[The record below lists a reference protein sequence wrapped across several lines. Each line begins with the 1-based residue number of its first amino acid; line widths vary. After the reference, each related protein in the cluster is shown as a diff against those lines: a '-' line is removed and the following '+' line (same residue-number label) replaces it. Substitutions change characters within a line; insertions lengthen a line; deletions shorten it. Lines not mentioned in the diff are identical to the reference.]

1 MQEQWLS
8 SRQTPTVKTP
18 ALKTPALKT
27 GKQWQRFA
35 IALGSIGAIAI
46 GMTAPPSVR
55 AQMRPITAQPAPM
68 LRTLTVTGQCI
79 EKIPATLANVQ
90 LGVEAQGKTAQQV
103 QQEVA
108 KRSTA
113 VVALLK
119 SRNVAKLQTTG
130 INLSPQYD
138 YNNGKQTLRGYQAT
152 NTVSFRVPTE
162 QAGVIMDDA
171 VKAGASRID
180 SVSFA
185 ATEEAIAAAQKVA
198 LRKATK
204 NAQEQGAAVLDSLG
218 LAPKEVVSIQLN
230 GANVPAP
237 TPYPTATAKVMLQGA
252 DSLSTPVQGG
262 EQSVDASVT
271 LQISY

>member
-1 MQEQWLS
+1 MQEQRLL
-8 SRQTPTVKTP
+8 SRQTP
-18 ALKTPALKT
+18 LLST

-35 IALGSIGAIAI
+35 IALGSIGVMGFGV
-46 GMTAPPSVR
+46 GMPPSVN
-55 AQMRPITAQPAPM
+55 AQVRPISTQQAPM

-108 KRSTA
+108 RRSTA

-130 INLSPQYD
+130 INLNPQYD
-138 YNNGKQTLRGYQAT
+138 YNNGKQTLTGYQAT

-162 QAGVIMDDA
+162 QAGMIMDSA

-204 NAQEQGAAVLDSLG
+204 NAQEQGAAVLDALG
-218 LAPKEVVSIQLN
+218 LNPKEVVSIQLN

-237 TPYPTATAKVMLQGA
+237 MPYPMAMAKQVRSA
-252 DSLSTPVQGG
+252 DSASTPVEGG